1 MIGSPTSEAIPP
13 ETFRRMKTTQEY
25 NREHMVY
32 IYSARTPQESGI
44 FLVTNRGLDP
54 KHYAQNHTSVLLPL
68 GEGFST
74 VAEAQAYIDAL
85 PVRSNGKSLHDSNWY
100 PFQAT

>member
-1 MIGSPTSEAIPP
+1 MMWPVKGQSRPRHSDE
-13 ETFRRMKTTQEY
+13 MKTTQEH

-32 IYSARTPQESGI
+32 IYSARTPQESGS

-54 KHYAQNHTSVLLPL
+54 KRYTQNGTSVLLPI
-68 GEGFST
+68 GEGFAT

-85 PVRSNGKSLHDSNWY
+85 PGRSNGKSVNDSNWY